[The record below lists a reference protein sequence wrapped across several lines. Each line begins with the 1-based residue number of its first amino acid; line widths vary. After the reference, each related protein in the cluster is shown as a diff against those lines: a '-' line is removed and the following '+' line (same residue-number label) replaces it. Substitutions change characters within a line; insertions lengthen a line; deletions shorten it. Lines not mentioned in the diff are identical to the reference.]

1 MSDASVEAN
10 KALIMRFNDEVFNNH
25 DLAAVDRF
33 LSGNH
38 FNHVT
43 GKSGADDFKRIVR
56 AVLSVAP
63 DSRSEVDE
71 VVAEGDTVVLFL
83 TWSGTHQG
91 EVTLAGRRVLPTGA
105 KFAVSHVHRYRVVD
119 GAITEHFAV
128 RDDLGLLRQLAQAGD

>member
-1 MSDASVEAN
+1 MSEASVEAN
-10 KALIMRFNDEVFNNH
+10 KALVMRFNEEVFNNH

-33 LSGNH
+33 LSTDH

-43 GKSGADDFKRIVR
+43 GASGADDFKRIVKT
-56 AVLSVAP
+56 VLSVAP

-91 EVTLAGRRVLPTGA
+91 DVTLAGRRILPSGI
-105 KFAVSHVHRYRVVD
+105 KFAVAHVHRYRVVD

-128 RDDLGLLRQLAQAGD
+128 RDDLSLLRQLGGAGD